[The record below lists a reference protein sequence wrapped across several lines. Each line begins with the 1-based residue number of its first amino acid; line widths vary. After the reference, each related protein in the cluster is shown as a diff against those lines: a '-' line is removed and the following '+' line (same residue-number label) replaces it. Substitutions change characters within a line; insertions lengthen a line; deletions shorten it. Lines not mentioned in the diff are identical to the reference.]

1 MLHHT
6 NNQTT
11 PPTLRTSLLT
21 LNSSIFVKS
30 TAAQP
35 YLALLDSIHCSTP
48 SLIGRST
55 PLTSSE
61 LESVTVTLRWYF
73 TSSDLPDL
81 GFTDG
86 STYPLPPSEVK
97 DLKKTLLDVEGGTR
111 PDFKVTH
118 SIKWPTTNSQIK
130 DGGRI
135 FTIKRLTDSA
145 TSDMEIE
152 EESESEESESEE
164 EEVVIG
170 KEEEVR
176 NVTGYFTF
184 LGLQSKTNRDVIDFH
199 YRFKIPSQYRKYIS
213 KKLNLQSSS
222 LNPDTIDVTPTIPT
236 KETTKDNTQK
246 RRQDASSF
254 LSSVRQKLGATAY
267 AKVTT
272 LLKGYAA
279 KSIKVEEL
287 KGRMVEVVGKEM
299 GKEFGGFLPKKYR
312 D

>member
-35 YLALLDSIHCSTP
+35 YLALLDSIHCFTP

-97 DLKKTLLDVEGGTR
+97 DLKKTLLDVEGG
-111 PDFKVTH
+111 
-118 SIKWPTTNSQIK
+118 
-130 DGGRI
+130 
-135 FTIKRLTDSA
+135 
-145 TSDMEIE
+145 
-152 EESESEESESEE
+152 
-164 EEVVIG
+164 
-170 KEEEVR
+170 VR
-176 NVTGYFTF
+176 NVAIST
-184 LGLQSKTNRDVIDFH
+184 LKDV
-199 YRFKIPSQYRKYIS
+199 
-213 KKLNLQSSS
+213 
-222 LNPDTIDVTPTIPT
+222 NP
-236 KETTKDNTQK
+236 
-246 RRQDASSF
+246 
-254 LSSVRQKLGATAY
+254 LSSVMRL
-267 AKVTT
+267 AKGSSVEGGEG
-272 LLKGYAA
+272 KEVRR
-279 KSIKVEEL
+279 VEE
-287 KGRMVEVVGKEM
+287 GDVVGI
-299 GKEFGGFLPKKYR
+299 FTF
-312 D
+312 